1 MLLLSTQRGVLSV
14 SHDVSPI
21 DALAAHAEQRRD
33 RRAFF
38 KAAVGAAAVGAGAF
52 LVSSPAQAQTLTDAD
67 ILNFAL
73 NLEYL
78 EANFYYYAVYGR
90 GIPATSITG
99 VGTPVAATG
108 GKQVTFRDSLLA
120 EMAREIAEDEL
131 AHVNFLRTAL
141 GSAAVAQ
148 PAIDIGV
155 SATSAF
161 SVAAQAATLVP
172 AGGTFDPYAS
182 DLAFLYGAFLFED
195 VGVTAYKGASSLL
208 TNKTYLDAAAGIL
221 AAEAYHASM
230 IRTTIDQLGGNVGL
244 KASTIRGDTELVSN
258 ARDSLDGTSDLDQG
272 IAYVSSGAGS
282 TSNIVPTDGN
292 GIAFGRTTG
301 QVLNIVYLNKAQVTA
316 GGFFPSGVNGTIRS
330 SANNA

>member
-1 MLLLSTQRGVLSV
+1 M

-21 DALAAHAEQRRD
+21 DALAAHAEQRKD

-52 LVSSPAQAQTLTDAD
+52 LVSNPAQAQTLTDAD

-108 GKQVTFRDSLLA
+108 GKQVIFQDSLLA

-172 AGGTFDPYAS
+172 AGGVFDPYAS

-244 KASTIRGDTELVSN
+244 KASTIRGDTELVST

-272 IAYVSSGAGS
+272 VGGTNIGVLATGV
-282 TSNIVPTDGN
+282 SNIVPTDSN
-292 GIAFGRTTG
+292 AIAFSRTPQ
-301 QVLNIVYLNKAQVTA
+301 QVLNIVYLNRASVTS
-316 GGFFPSGVNGTIRS
+316 GGFFPAGVNGSFTAS
-330 SANNA
+330 GAN